1 MPRSMSFPDAEG
13 RRALYSSAWIHL
25 ARRAGI
31 GLAGQGARG
40 SSRAV
45 GAKEDVMRR
54 RLVASLAI
62 GLGALAAQPA
72 KAESIEDALASAYN
86 NNPQILGERA
96 TLRATDEGVP
106 QALAGWRPTVT
117 FQGGVGAE
125 QSENS
130 PAAPPSAPAH
140 QGFQPHTYSLTVSQP
155 IYNGGG
161 TIAKTAQ
168 AENLVESERAHL
180 IAVESAVL
188 FSAVQSYFDVLR
200 DQAVIALDK
209 NNEQVLSR
217 QLEAT
222 NDQFRVGQ
230 VTRTDVAQAEARLAS
245 ATATRHSDE
254 GTLSVDS
261 ANYTR
266 AVGHP
271 PSGLVQPKLRPVIPA
286 ARDQAL
292 ALAATKNPSVIA
304 AQFAES
310 AARDNVAQV
319 KAQLL
324 PSIAVVGNI
333 QRLQETQLN
342 GRETTNKSVLAQ
354 LNMPLY
360 EAGNV
365 WSQSRQAI
373 ENVGKAKGTTDDTR
387 RQAVQTATQSWETIQ
402 SARASITS
410 LQATIRA
417 AQIALEGVQQQQQ
430 VGARTVLD
438 VLNAQQELFG
448 DQVALVKA
456 QHDLAIAEF
465 NLAQQVGQL
474 TAADLNLPVQLYDVD
489 RHYRS
494 VRNKVIGFGADGQ

>member
-1 MPRSMSFPDAEG
+1 
-13 RRALYSSAWIHL
+13 
-25 ARRAGI
+25 
-31 GLAGQGARG
+31 
-40 SSRAV
+40 
-45 GAKEDVMRR
+45 MRR
-54 RLVASLAI
+54 RLVASVAI

-72 KAESIEDALASAYN
+72 AAETIEDALASAYN
-86 NNPQILGERA
+86 GNPQLLGERA
-96 TLRATDEGVP
+96 TLRAADEGVS

-117 FQGGVGAE
+117 FQGAVGVE
-125 QSENS
+125 QTEST
-130 PAAPPSAPAH
+130 PPAPPSAPAH
-140 QGFQPHTYSLTVSQP
+140 QTIHPHTYSLTVSQP
-155 IYNGGG
+155 IYNGGA

-168 AENLVESERAHL
+168 AEDQVQSERAHL
-180 IAVESAVL
+180 VAVESAVL
-188 FSAVQSYFDVLR
+188 FAAVQSYFDVLR
-200 DQAVIALDK
+200 DQAVVALDK

-217 QLEAT
+217 QLDAT

-230 VTRTDVAQAEARLAS
+230 VTRTDVAQAQARLAS
-245 ATATRHSDE
+245 ATATRYADE

-271 PSGLVQPKLRPVIPA
+271 PVNLVQPTLHPVIPA
-286 ARDQAL
+286 MRDQAL
-292 ALAATKNPSVIA
+292 ALAATKNPNVVS

-324 PSIAVVGNI
+324 PTVSLVGNI

-342 GRETTNKSVLAQ
+342 GRENTNSSVLAQ
-354 LNMPLY
+354 LNIPLY

-410 LQATIRA
+410 LQTTIRA

-448 DQVALVKA
+448 DQVSLVKA
-456 QHDLAIAEF
+456 QHDLAVAEF
-465 NLAQQVGQL
+465 NLSQQIGRL
-474 TAADLNLPVQLYDVD
+474 TAADLNLPVQLYDVNT
-489 RHYRS
+489 HYRS
-494 VRNKVIGFGADGQ
+494 VRNKLIGFGAEDQ